1 MSTSAQRAALES
13 LHAARPL
20 VARLGSTR
28 NSEDVAAD
36 LIEAWTAV
44 ETGLRSM
51 IGGSAL
57 SGQMLIRELRQRH
70 FLSLEQAN
78 ALAEF
83 HASRERAARTDYQ
96 PTESDIN
103 AARDAFLKLEA
114 GLMGASP
121 PSGFAPGGASGGAI
135 GGATAG
141 AMGGAIA
148 PDPSARAATVPMDAV
163 PPRAS
168 TIGSGAPTPVPIAGA
183 RRRGWLTPLLV
194 VLALAA
200 IGGLAW
206 WALMAR
212 GRSDALDQGIVAY
225 REGRREAA
233 AGAFIKATKDSPDD
247 PMPHVYLARMA
258 RETGRLQTAQEEAV
272 KAVSL
277 GPTNAVALRELGSVS
292 FAQQNWDAARRFY
305 IRALQVDASDKLSQG
320 FLGCSLVRLG
330 RVQEGMNWI
339 QRAGSGSWSGCAPA
353 PGTVPVN
360 PAAVPQTGQQYPPG
374 YQPVPV
380 SP

>member
-20 VARLGSTR
+20 VARLGSSR

-83 HASRERAARTDYQ
+83 HASRERAARTEYQ

-114 GLMGASP
+114 GLMGATP
-121 PSGFAPGGASGGAI
+121 PSSFAPGGAMAGSM
-135 GGATAG
+135 AG
-141 AMGGAIA
+141 AAAVGSVA
-148 PDPSARAATVPMDAV
+148 PDASARAGTVPMDTV
-163 PPRAS
+163 PARAS
-168 TIGSGAPTPVPIAGA
+168 TIGGAAPTSVPIAGA

-200 IGGLAW
+200 LGGLAW
-206 WALMAR
+206 WAFMVR
-212 GRSDALDQGIVAY
+212 GGSDALDQGIVAY

-233 AGAFIKATKDSPDD
+233 AGAFIKATKDAPND
-247 PMPHVYLARMA
+247 PLPHVYLARMA

-305 IRALQVDASDKLSQG
+305 IRALQVDATDKLSQG

-353 PGTVPVN
+353 PGTVPGGS
-360 PAAVPQTGQQYPPG
+360 AVPQAGQPHPSG

>member
-20 VARLGSTR
+20 VARLGSSR
-28 NSEDVAAD
+28 SSEDVAAD

-78 ALAEF
+78 SLAEF

-114 GLMGASP
+114 GLMGAAP
-121 PSGFAPGGASGGAI
+121 PSSFAPGGA
-135 GGATAG
+135 
-141 AMGGAIA
+141 MGGA
-148 PDPSARAATVPMDAV
+148 PDPAARAATVPMDSV
-163 PPRAS
+163 PARAS
-168 TIGSGAPTPVPIAGA
+168 TIAGAAPTPVPIAGTA
-183 RRRGWLTPLLV
+183 RRGWRTPLLALL
-194 VLALAA
+194 VLAAV
-200 IGGLAW
+200 GGLAW
-206 WALMAR
+206 WAFMVR
-212 GRSDALDQGIVAY
+212 GGSDALDQGIVAY

-233 AGAFIKATKDSPDD
+233 AGAFIKATKDSPND
-247 PMPHVYLARMA
+247 PLPHVYLARMA

-272 KAVSL
+272 KAVTL
-277 GPTNAVALRELGSVS
+277 GPANAVALRELASVS
-292 FAQQNWDAARRFY
+292 FAQQNYNSARAFY
-305 IRALQVDASDKLSQG
+305 IRALQVDATDKLSQG
-320 FLGCSLVRLG
+320 FLGCSLIRLG

-339 QRAGSGSWSGCAPA
+339 QRAGSGSWSSCAPA
-353 PGTVPVN
+353 AGTVPGA
-360 PAAVPQTGQQYPPG
+360 PATMPQTGQQYPPG
-374 YQPVPV
+374 YQPAPV

>member
-1 MSTSAQRAALES
+1 MSSSAQRAALES

-20 VARLGSTR
+20 VARLGGSR
-28 NSEDVAAD
+28 SSEDVAAD
-36 LIEAWTAV
+36 LIEAWTTI
-44 ETGLRSM
+44 ETGLRSLV
-51 IGGSAL
+51 GGSAL

-83 HASRERAARTDYQ
+83 HAARERAARTDYQ
-96 PTESDIN
+96 PTDSDVN

-114 GLMGASP
+114 GLMGAP
-121 PSGFAPGGASGGAI
+121 PVSTFAPGGAQ
-135 GGATAG
+135 
-141 AMGGAIA
+141 MGIPTGTPA
-148 PDPSARAATVPMDAV
+148 SARAATVPMDSV
-163 PPRAS
+163 PARAA
-168 TIGSGAPTPVPIAGA
+168 TITGGAPTPVPIAGPG
-183 RRRGWLTPLLV
+183 RRGKVGLVLGLLALV
-194 VLALAA
+194 VA
-200 IGGLAW
+200 GGLAW
-206 WALMAR
+206 YLVAGR
-212 GRSDALDQGIVAY
+212 GASASYDEGVAAY

-233 AGAFIKATKDSPDD
+233 AGAFIKATKDDPSD

-292 FAQQNWDAARRFY
+292 FAQQNYDAARRFY
-305 IRALQVDASDKLSQG
+305 IRALEVDATDKLAQG

-330 RVQEGMNWI
+330 RVAEGMNWI
-339 QRAGSGSWSGCAPA
+339 TRAGSGSWSGCAPA
-353 PGTVPVN
+353 PG
-360 PAAVPQTGQQYPPG
+360 AVPGAPGQVPQGVQPYPPG